1 MSNIVVIAVEK
12 VQRYIFQTID
22 QNQADEKTLKNIIS
36 ASNDVARS
44 ILAKIEK
51 TFNLDT
57 TQMGNGDII
66 LWISGKVIF
75 RSSLSKEEI
84 QIRLK
89 KLYQTI
95 YEKYL
100 GNIFLNYTVFS
111 SCNMNN
117 MDILKEAE
125 RQIKSSQT
133 KAKVIK
139 DNYELLFNFKETESK
154 KQTIKAESE
163 EDEEQVFLTNMDDL
177 VVLDEKHE
185 TDSSDGKI
193 AIIKADIN
201 NLGMKW

>member
-1 MSNIVVIAVEK
+1 MNNIVVIAIEK

-22 QNQADEKTLKNIIS
+22 QNQADEKTLKSIIS

-44 ILAKIEK
+44 VLTEIEK

-57 TQMGNGDII
+57 TRMGEGDII

-84 QIRLK
+84 QSRLK

-139 DNYELLFNFKETESK
+139 DNHELLFSFK
-154 KQTIKAESE
+154 
-163 EDEEQVFLTNMDDL
+163 
-177 VVLDEKHE
+177 
-185 TDSSDGKI
+185 
-193 AIIKADIN
+193 
-201 NLGMKW
+201 

>member
-75 RSSLSKEEI
+75 QSALPKDEV

-89 KLYQTI
+89 NFIKLFM
-95 YEKYL
+95 K
-100 GNIFLNYTVFS
+100 NIREISF
-111 SCNMNN
+111 
-117 MDILKEAE
+117 
-125 RQIKSSQT
+125 
-133 KAKVIK
+133 
-139 DNYELLFNFKETESK
+139 
-154 KQTIKAESE
+154 
-163 EDEEQVFLTNMDDL
+163 
-177 VVLDEKHE
+177 
-185 TDSSDGKI
+185 
-193 AIIKADIN
+193 
-201 NLGMKW
+201 